1 MASAA
6 VVIAG
11 KDLRRGLKSRS
22 LLLTAV
28 VGPLLLGLILSLAFG
43 GDGGPSAELA
53 LVDEDGSTVSAALVA
68 AVAEDLADGPV
79 TVRTDVVDARAAV
92 GDEQVDAA
100 IVIPSGYAASLADDP
115 EPLSVVRNPDRAI
128 PGEIAL
134 AIADEL
140 TTRADLVRAA
150 TSTAAALGG
159 SVDATSLDAAGEV
172 EPAIAL
178 AIDDL
183 SDTFDAPLYFGP
195 LTIFLFLAMG
205 TAARGLV
212 REQREGT
219 LDRIRSAPVSPRT
232 IVAGSS
238 LGVFVQGV
246 VASFLVYA
254 VSTLAF
260 GASWGSPLEVSVVLV
275 CMVVA
280 ISGLAAVIVAVA
292 RTEPQAEG
300 WNNAAAFLL
309 GILGGAF
316 FSGARVPGLLGVLGS
331 LTPNSMAMRAL
342 VELGPGRRSLAEV
355 APLLLALVA
364 MGAVGVLAGGR
375 ILRRRLL

>member
-1 MASAA
+1 

-28 VGPLLLGLILSLAFG
+28 VGPLVLGLILSLAFG
-43 GDGGPSAELA
+43 GDGGPSAVLA
-53 LVDEDGSTVSAALVA
+53 VVDEDGSDVSAALVA
-68 AVAEDLADGPV
+68 GVAADLADGPV
-79 TVRTDVVDARAAV
+79 EVRTDLADARAAV
-92 GDEQVDAA
+92 DDEEVDAA
-100 IVIPSGYAASLADDP
+100 IVIPSGYGASLAEAP

-150 TSTAAALGG
+150 TSTTAALGG
-159 SVDATSLDAAGEV
+159 PVDGSTLDAASDI
-172 EPAIAL
+172 EPAIAV
-178 AIDDL
+178 AVDDL
-183 SDTFDAPLYFGP
+183 SDSFDAPLYFGP

-219 LDRIRSAPVSPRT
+219 LDRIRSAPVSPRA

-238 LGVFVQGV
+238 LGVLVQGM
-246 VASFLVYA
+246 VASFLVYG

-260 GASWGSPLEVSVVLV
+260 GAAWGQPVEVSVVLV

-280 ISGLAAVIVAVA
+280 ISGLAAVIVALA

-316 FSGARVPGLLGVLGS
+316 FSGARFPGVLGVVGS
-331 LTPNSMAMRAL
+331 LTPNSIAMRAL
-342 VELGPGRRSLAEV
+342 VELGPGRRSVLDV
-355 APLLLALVA
+355 APLLLALLA